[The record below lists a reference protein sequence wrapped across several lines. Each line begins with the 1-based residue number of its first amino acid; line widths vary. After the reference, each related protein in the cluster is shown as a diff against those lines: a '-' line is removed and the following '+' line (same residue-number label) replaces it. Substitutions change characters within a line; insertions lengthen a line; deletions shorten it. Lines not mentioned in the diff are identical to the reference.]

1 MNAVHCI
8 PHGAAR
14 RACLLALGL
23 AAFGPAPAAGAAEGR
38 ARPDLASF
46 RLVTERNIF
55 NASRTGG
62 GSEASRETR
71 RPARVDAFGL
81 VGVMS
86 YAKGTFAF
94 FDGSGSDY
102 RKALQP
108 GGAIAGFE
116 LLEILSSAVK
126 LQNGTNGPAL
136 ELRLGMQMRREE
148 QGEWKLG
155 ERTEPFDST
164 GSSPTSGPAG
174 RSDAGSRPSGRSASS
189 TGGATPTDADALQ
202 RLLKKREAENP

>member
-1 MNAVHCI
+1 MTAVHCI

-23 AAFGPAPAAGAAEGR
+23 AAFWPAPAAGAAEGR

-116 LLEILSSAVK
+116 LLEILSSAVR
-126 LQNGTNGPAL
+126 LQHGTNSPAL

-155 ERTEPFDST
+155 ERTEPFDSA
-164 GSSPTSGPAG
+164 GSGAGG
-174 RSDAGSRPSGRSASS
+174 RSDGPARGAGPSVSS
-189 TGGATPTDADALQ
+189 TGGSTANDADALQ
-202 RLLKKREAENP
+202 RLLRKREAENP